1 MEREVLVNYAKSLE
15 MPRIQPG
22 QFGSIVADYNKK
34 VAAKGQKEGAMVD
47 TMEAKVDLVG
57 EKMASRDL
65 FSEGSF
71 DSQFGDEETRNV
83 SMSILF

>member
-1 MEREVLVNYAKSLE
+1 

-34 VAAKGQKEGAMVD
+34 VAAKGQKEGAMTD

-71 DSQFGDEETRNV
+71 DSQFGDEQTGSV
-83 SMSILF
+83 SMLFAFRQL